1 VITTGAVDG
10 KGGATA
16 LVGVGPDGEVR
27 SVKVPNRKQG
37 DFMVPTDPTAQE
49 IERSLQ
55 TLAGMDGGDD
65 GVSLALLP
73 LVLLP
78 LGVAA
83 LRQR

>member
-1 VITTGAVDG
+1 
-10 KGGATA
+10 
-16 LVGVGPDGEVR
+16 VGVGSDGEVR

-37 DFMVPTDPTAQE
+37 DFTVPTDPTAQE

-83 LRQR
+83 LRRR